1 MTYLVWKPFSTYMYA
16 ILKKRLRSFCPYPL
30 QFDLFRPP
38 WPDVAH
44 APQHIVR
51 SSSRFI
57 DCHRRVSIIN
67 HLYCNRTAPWS
78 DTEAPGRFPTS
89 AYNSRTAKSF
99 QSTAPQRQWKC
110 VVLQSA
116 AIYPLSGKR
125 YSRGG
130 TCRRETDEITEAD
143 WRVCGA
149 THYIALHTRCIIQTL
164 RTNGEM
170 PDERSSGTLLARIIF
185 LRNIVETRS
194 EHNKMKMNRNEK
206 RVLEQ
211 N

>member
-1 MTYLVWKPFSTYMYA
+1 MQFS
-16 ILKKRLRSFCPYPL
+16 
-30 QFDLFRPP
+30 LFRPP
-38 WPDVAH
+38 RPDGAH
-44 APQHIVR
+44 APRYIVC

-57 DCHRRVSIIN
+57 DCHHRVSIIN
-67 HLYCNRTAPWS
+67 HLHCNRTAPRS

-130 TCRRETDEITEAD
+130 TRRRETDEITKAD
-143 WRVCGA
+143 WRVA
-149 THYIALHTRCIIQTL
+149 ALRVTHYVAHALRHTDTSNKRGDSPI
-164 RTNGEM
+164 NG
-170 PDERSSGTLLARIIF
+170 PLGTLLIRIIHMSF
-185 LRNIVETRS
+185 AHPR
-194 EHNKMKMNRNEK
+194 
-206 RVLEQ
+206 
-211 N
+211 